1 VTGEPPLLAGAL
13 QDTVTAAFPALA
25 VTPSGAEGTVA
36 CGVADASVDG
46 GDVPAEFTAFTV

>member
-1 VTGEPPLLAGAL
+1 MTGEPPLLAGAL